1 MGKSKGYRVETR
13 SLLKKPPRERGVQAL
28 GSLLQAYNPGDR
40 VVLIIDSSTH
50 KGMPHRRFH
59 GKVGVITEKRG
70 RSYCVAVQEGG
81 KIKTVISRPE
91 HLRPY
96 H

>member
-1 MGKSKGYRVETR
+1 MGKSKGYRAKTR
-13 SLLKKPPRERGVQAL
+13 ALLKKPSREGGTQAL
-28 GSLLQAYNPGDR
+28 SSLLQAYNPGDR
-40 VVLIIDSSTH
+40 VVLLINSSTH

-81 KIKTVISRPE
+81 KRKTVISRPE

-96 H
+96 D